1 MIVSQIRKRSNNR
14 TGNDAMLNAEKAKQ
28 KLIEGNKKFLTA
40 VTGSGNISPQ
50 IRRDTVVNGQHPYA
64 IVITCSDSRVI
75 PEYIFSAGIGELFVI
90 RIVGNVLDN
99 HQLGSIEYAV
109 EHLGAKLIVML
120 GHTRCG
126 AIEATI
132 ASESS
137 EGFVDY
143 LLQDIAKAIGDEKD
157 DYTASC
163 LNVRSG
169 VERLRKELK
178 IGLNGDDRGIE
189 VVGAIYHIEE
199 GNVEFLTD

>member
-1 MIVSQIRKRSNNR
+1 MLTAKE
-14 TGNDAMLNAEKAKQ
+14 AMQ
-28 KLIEGNKKFLTA
+28 RLIEGNKKYLTA
-40 VTGSGNISPQ
+40 TTGSGDISPR

-64 IVITCSDSRVI
+64 VVITCSDSRVI

-99 HQLGSIEYAV
+99 HQLGSIQYAA
-109 EHLGAKLIVML
+109 EHLGARLIVMM

-126 AIEATI
+126 AIEATM
-132 ASESS
+132 SGESG

-157 DYTASC
+157 DYAASC
-163 LNVRSG
+163 MNVRCG
-169 VERLRKELK
+169 VERIRSALQ
-178 IGLNGDDRGIE
+178 IGSAAEEQDVR

-199 GNVEFLTD
+199 GNVEFLAD